1 MYYTVRVG
9 RSLRCIENAVGN
21 NSSSKILARN
31 FHTIHVHSGI
41 TSGCRMD
48 YVRGWAYQQCYLDRR
63 LQVQREHREIP
74 TNAKPSPEHELV
86 DRDRILI
93 LEHNHVY
100 TLGRGSCENNLAF
113 LENASIP
120 QTVKDDIRK
129 RLSRKARGQDSCRLD
144 ASLMNRNRDPSS
156 TIKNDVGDVSFP
168 TPVFTPNGVPIYRID
183 RGGDVTYHGDS
194 QLVVYPL
201 LDLRRDPYKQDL
213 HWYLRCIEE
222 VVIRVLKEYDIV
234 GVRDSINTGVWVG
247 NNKIAAIGISSARWI
262 TTHGFALNVNPDLGM
277 FDTSIIIPCGIRVE
291 DRGVTSIAQELSTS
305 PPSLAEVAKVVLEK
319 VGEVFQV
326 PLQQGEDLI

>member
-1 MYYTVRVG
+1 MP
-9 RSLRCIENAVGN
+9 
-21 NSSSKILARN
+21 
-31 FHTIHVHSGI
+31 
-41 TSGCRMD
+41 TS
-48 YVRGWAYQQCYLDRR
+48 
-63 LQVQREHREIP
+63 
-74 TNAKPSPEHELV
+74 AKTSPEYELF

-100 TLGRGSCENNLAF
+100 TLGRGADENNLAF
-113 LENASIP
+113 LENASIHH
-120 QTVKDDIRK
+120 TVKDDIRK
-129 RLSRKARGQDSCRLD
+129 RLCRKTRGQSSCRLD
-144 ASLMNRNRDPSS
+144 ASLMNRAPGS
-156 TIKNDVGDVSFP
+156 TIKNDVCGISFP
-168 TPVFTPNGVPIYRID
+168 NPVFAPNGVPIYRID
-183 RGGDVTYHGDS
+183 RGGEVTYHGDS

-222 VVIRVLKEYDIV
+222 VVIRVLKEYGIE

-247 NNKIAAIGISSARWI
+247 KNKIAAIGLSSARWI

-291 DRGVTSIAQELSTS
+291 GRGVTSIAQELNTS
-305 PPSLAEVAKVVLEK
+305 PPSLPEVAKVVLEK

-326 PLQQGEDLI
+326 PLQQGEDLT

>member
-1 MYYTVRVG
+1 
-9 RSLRCIENAVGN
+9 
-21 NSSSKILARN
+21 
-31 FHTIHVHSGI
+31 
-41 TSGCRMD
+41 MD

-63 LQVQREHREIP
+63 LRVQREHRDLP
-74 TNAKPSPEHELV
+74 TSAIPSPEHELF
-86 DRDRILI
+86 DRDRILM

-100 TLGRGSCENNLAF
+100 TLGRGADENNLAF
-113 LENASIP
+113 LENASIHH
-120 QTVKDDIRK
+120 TVKDDVRK
-129 RLSRKARGQDSCRLD
+129 RLSRKARGQGSCRLD
-144 ASLMNRNRDPSS
+144 ASLMNRDRDPSS
-156 TIKNDVGDVSFP
+156 TIKNDVGGISFP
-168 TPVFTPNGVPIYRID
+168 TPVFTPHGVPIYRID
-183 RGGDVTYHGDS
+183 RGGEVTYHGDS

-291 DRGVTSIAQELSTS
+291 GRGVTSIAQELSTS